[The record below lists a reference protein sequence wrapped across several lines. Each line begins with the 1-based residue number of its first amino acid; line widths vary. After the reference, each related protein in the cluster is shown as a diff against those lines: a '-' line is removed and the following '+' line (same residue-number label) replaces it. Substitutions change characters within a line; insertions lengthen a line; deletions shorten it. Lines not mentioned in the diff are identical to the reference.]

1 MTVRTTTSP
10 ASIDGE
16 KIRRQL
22 ERILASKAFRQVD
35 RLQRFLSF
43 IVTETL
49 GGHGDN
55 LKEFLIGVEVFG
67 KESSFDPRMDPIV
80 RVQARRLRARLT
92 RYYREEGRGDE
103 IIIDLPKGGY
113 APSFQ
118 RLHAAAPKRSVTAA
132 LVSRNTILV
141 MPFSDDSPAGDQ
153 DHFCRGVT
161 QEVIHILAPVEAIR
175 VVVPDRA

>member
-55 LKEFLIGVEVFG
+55 LKEFLIGIEVFG

-103 IIIDLPKGGY
+103 ILIELPKGGY
-113 APSFQ
+113 APLFQ
-118 RLHAAAPKRSVTAA
+118 QVEGGEPKHSVASVLA
-132 LVSRNTILV
+132 SRNTIMVL
-141 MPFSDDSPAGDQ
+141 PFGEDKIG
-153 DHFCRGVT
+153 
-161 QEVIHILAPVEAIR
+161 
-175 VVVPDRA
+175 RAHV